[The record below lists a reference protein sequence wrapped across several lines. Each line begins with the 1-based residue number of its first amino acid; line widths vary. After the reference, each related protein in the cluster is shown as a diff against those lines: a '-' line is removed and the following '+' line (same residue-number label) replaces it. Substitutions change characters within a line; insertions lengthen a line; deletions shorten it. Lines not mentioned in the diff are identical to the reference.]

1 MLIQRY
7 RIGFGLLTLVVA
19 ALLLQGCAF
28 YRVQNNPV
36 EGMTDPLQG
45 YRLMHPQ
52 RDYGDVLLLMS
63 FSGGG
68 TRAAAFSYGAL
79 KTLRDTS
86 IGEGAGKWRLLDEVD
101 LISSVSGGSFT
112 AAYYGLH
119 GDGIFQDYE
128 NRFLKQSIQGAL
140 IRKLLNPLFWTRSIF
155 TGFDRTEMAVEYYDT
170 YIFGGA
176 TFADIFHHDRPYI
189 EINAT
194 DLSSGQRFSFTQ
206 RYFDLLC
213 SDLQNFPLARAVT
226 ASSAVPIVF
235 PTVVLKNYSSGC
247 DPTDTPTWK
256 MLDEAPTASPAAFAL
271 TRNLRTYRDEG
282 TRSYIHLV
290 DGGIS
295 DNLGLRSITDHFA
308 LVGLDT
314 EDEDPFSQFETVA
327 IFLINAET
335 KPKRGIDDRLSK
347 PGVSKTLDAVSSAQI
362 ALYNQETLATLHRY
376 IEKINGRSERVT
388 GRKKVYFIE
397 INFQEIASPK
407 LRDRFNALPTSLA
420 LNAGEIDELVLT
432 ADRLLRQEP
441 AFQELV
447 DHLNKTQTR
456 RLPTAAMPGR

>member
-1 MLIQRY
+1 MLGRRLSIS
-7 RIGFGLLTLVVA
+7 FGMMTFVVA
-19 ALLLQGCAF
+19 ALLLQGCAS
-28 YRVQNNPV
+28 YRVQNVAV
-36 EGMTDPLQG
+36 EGKADGYQG
-45 YRLMHPQ
+45 YRLHAD
-52 RDYGDVLLLMS
+52 RDYGNVLLLMS

-79 KTLRDTS
+79 KTLRDTN
-86 IGEGAGKWRLLDEVD
+86 IGGRADSWRLLDEVD

-119 GDGIFQDYE
+119 GDGIFQHFE
-128 NRFLKQSIQGAL
+128 SRFLKQSIQGAL
-140 IRKLLNPLFWTRSIF
+140 IRKLLNPVIWTRSLF

-194 DLSSGQRFSFTQ
+194 DLSSGHRFSFTQ
-206 RYFDLLC
+206 RYFDLIC

-226 ASSAVPIVF
+226 ASSAVPILF

-247 DPTDTPTWK
+247 DPTGTPTWK
-256 MLDEAPTASPAAFAL
+256 MLEEAPNDSPAALAL
-271 TRNLRTYRDEG
+271 TQNLRTYRDQQ
-282 TRSYIHLV
+282 TRSYIHLI

-295 DNLGLRSITDHFA
+295 DNLGLRAITDHFT
-308 LVGLDT
+308 LVGLDI

-362 ALYNQETLATLHRY
+362 ALYNQETLANLHRY
-376 IEKINGRSERVT
+376 IEKINEHSQLLT
-388 GRKKVYFIE
+388 GRKKIYFIE
-397 INFQEIASPK
+397 INFQEIASPR

-420 LNAGEIDELVLT
+420 LNAGEIDDLVVT

-447 DHLNKTQTR
+447 EHLNKTPTR
-456 RLPTAAMPGR
+456 